1 MTIVLEGRELRRAFT
16 GGDGQPII
24 VLDGADLAVSAGE
37 FVAVVGASGCGKST
51 LLHLLGG
58 LDRPD
63 AGEVLLEG
71 VALGALASDAL
82 ANIRNRRVGFVF
94 QFHHLLRDFTAL
106 ENVMMPLLV
115 GGTSAEEANARA
127 LEVLEEVGLA
137 ARATSRVTVLSGGEQ
152 QRVALARA
160 IVTDPAVLLADEPT
174 GNLDPP
180 TGARVH
186 DLLAGLARRRGT
198 AVIAVTH
205 NPVLAGQAD
214 RVLALEA
221 GHLREAMPGEQMS

>member
-1 MTIVLEGRELRRAFT
+1 MTTVLEGLGLRRVFT
-16 GGDGQPII
+16 GGDGKPIV
-24 VLDGADLAVSAGE
+24 VLDGADLGVSAGE

-71 VALGALASDAL
+71 VALGGLTSDAL
-82 ANIRNRRVGFVF
+82 ADVRNRRVGFVF

-115 GGTSAEEANARA
+115 GGTSPRVAHTRA
-127 LEVLEEVGLA
+127 GAVLEEVGLA
-137 ARATSRVTVLSGGEQ
+137 ARATARVTVLSGGEQ

-174 GNLDPP
+174 GNLDPS
-180 TGARVH
+180 TGGRVH
-186 DLLAGLARRRGT
+186 ELLAGLARRRGT

-205 NPVLAGQAD
+205 NPILAGQAD

-221 GHLREAMPGEQMS
+221 GHLRDAGPGELPS